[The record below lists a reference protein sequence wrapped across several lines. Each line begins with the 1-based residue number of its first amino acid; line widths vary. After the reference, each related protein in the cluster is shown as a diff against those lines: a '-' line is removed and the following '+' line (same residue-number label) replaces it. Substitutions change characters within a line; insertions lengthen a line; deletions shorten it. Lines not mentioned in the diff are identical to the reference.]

1 MHIEM
6 KEHRKLPVEALKLC
20 MQYQRTQNERHVQ
33 KIVDAWNEDAF
44 GALVVARRKDGSLWV
59 VDGGHRLAA
68 ARALK
73 INTVPCTIMDSD
85 GPAHEALVFR
95 ALSTTR
101 KVHIITVFWGRITA
115 GEKVAVDILRTVRS
129 HGFEIPKSTGGA
141 NRGEGRAV
149 WPRIS
154 AVGALER
161 CANECGLD
169 GLDTLLSVIKRA
181 WNNDDQALSMNIL
194 NGLSMWLRVTEKPD
208 VERLVLV
215 LKSKVAANVLAA
227 AKILVDRRRASAG
240 IVVMGNSNGRDGMRG
255 AVCEVIDRLY
265 RGKSRVIAAKK
276 KAD

>member
-6 KEHRKLPVEALKLC
+6 KEHRKLPVDALKLC
-20 MQYQRTQNERHVQ
+20 MQYQRTQNEHHVQ

-73 INTVPCTIMDSD
+73 INTVPCSIMESD

-115 GEKVAVDILRTVRS
+115 GEKVATTILRTVRDA
-129 HGFEIPKSTGGA
+129 GFDLPKNTGGV
-141 NRGEGRAV
+141 RGRAATA
-149 WPRIS
+149 WPIIGC
-154 AVGALER
+154 VGAVER
-161 CANECGLD
+161 CFNEGGVERLE
-169 GLDTLLSVIKRA
+169 TMLSVIRKA
-181 WNNDDQALSMNIL
+181 WNNDEDAVSMSIV

-208 VERLVLV
+208 LDRLVSA
-215 LKSKVAANVLAA
+215 LKTKAAGNVVASAKLLADRKRAA
-227 AKILVDRRRASAG
+227 AG
-240 IVVMGNSNGRDGMRG
+240 IITLTNGNGYAGMRG